1 MKNKTIILSLI
12 IFYSTIATA
21 QVAVSKEPRHHNIF
35 QNKYIRVLD
44 VWVPPGDTT
53 LFHIH
58 ATPSLFVI
66 LSNTFTG
73 SQILGEGWGEKN
85 ISVAGTAWYRSFFQD
100 TLIHRVANFDS
111 IPFHVNDI
119 EILSSYNNNSSN
131 KTRLPYTLL
140 FENEKA
146 SAYQLKS
153 ASIKNQIIKERG
165 PMIAVLITGEGLFYN
180 NTNSKQ
186 RTELKAGKYLYIEP
200 GASFYFA
207 DNGNKEINMVLFE
220 IK

>member
-12 IFYSTIATA
+12 IFYSVAMTA

-44 VWVPPGDTT
+44 VWLPPGDTT

-58 ATPSLFVI
+58 ATPSVFVI
-66 LSNTFTG
+66 LSNTYTG
-73 SQILGEGWGEKN
+73 SQIKGEGWGDKN
-85 ISVAGTAWYRSFFQD
+85 VSVAGNAWYRSFIND
-100 TLIHRVANFDS
+100 TLVHRVANFDT
-111 IPFHVNDI
+111 IAFHVNDI
-119 EILSSYNNNSSN
+119 EILSSYNSNTSN

-165 PMIAVLITGEGLFYN
+165 PMIAVLISGEGLFYN